1 MNLKQK
7 SEDNL
12 KAALIL
18 HDSRL
23 CNSSVHCS
31 YYSCLQ
37 MMKHYLCN
45 VSNISYD
52 EQADCCG
59 LDMGTHKFI
68 YNYFLKILFKKKIVH
83 TDFVTFNTNFT
94 TLKLKREKADYTNKM
109 IGSRESEKSY
119 NALLEIIEIFKTYI

>member
-12 KAALIL
+12 KAAQLL
-18 HDSRL
+18 HDERL

-45 VSNISYD
+45 ISNISYD
-52 EQADCCG
+52 DQADCCG
-59 LDMGTHKFI
+59 LEMGTHKFV
-68 YNYFLKILFKKKIVH
+68 YSYFLKILKNKKIIPN
-83 TDFVTFNTNFT
+83 DFVTFNTNYT
-94 TLKLKREKADYTNKM
+94 LLKLKREKADYTNKM
-109 IGSRESEKSY
+109 IGTRESEKSI
-119 NALLEIIEIFKTYI
+119 NALNNIIEIFNSYI